1 MPNLEHL
8 HCIVCGHDELIP
20 LDRYKSAHLSKCLN
34 CNLVFSTTKPTTE
47 EIELLQK
54 NIKSKDRI
62 TKDAYKRY
70 SYILDRFENFR
81 KNNRLLDLDCDHGE
95 FLEMAKER
103 GWKVFGTSDTE
114 ESFTACSEKGLDMY
128 LGSLNLEHFEENYFD
143 VICARNILEHIID
156 PNKEL
161 SKINTILRKGGV
173 LYVTTPN
180 FNSYLRYRLKEKY
193 SIISYP
199 LRLVYYTRKSFKRL
213 FKQNGFKSLDT
224 KAPWVSI
231 SKTFVSRAKTQ
242 TPITEKFEFN
252 EEDKGMLN
260 WRYYRFL
267 KNLLNPLLSLLGL
280 GDYLKGWFV
289 KTQTK
294 L

>member
-34 CNLVFSTTKPTTE
+34 CNLVFSTTKPSTE

-103 GWKVFGTSDTE
+103 GWEVFGTSDTE
-114 ESFTACSEKGLDMY
+114 ESFNACSERGLDMY

-156 PNKEL
+156 PNKKL

-173 LYVTTPN
+173 LYATTPN

-213 FKQNGFKSLDT
+213 FKQNGFKALDT

-231 SKTFVSRAKTQ
+231 SKTFVSKAKTQ
-242 TPITEKFEFN
+242 TPITEKSEFN

-267 KNLLNPLLSLLGL
+267 KKLLNPILSLLGL